1 MDPLALGAA
10 FAVLVVTML
19 GIVAFGS
26 AATSTASKGA
36 RDRLQNLFGSS
47 SVLELSTE
55 GSALRE
61 KRSGEI
67 LGLGQLLAGREW
79 AAKAT
84 LDLDQADLH
93 LRVGEYAALRVAMAL
108 LFFVLAFVLI
118 SSRPVAMVIGMAL
131 GVVGFLAPAFF
142 VTHRKRKRLSK
153 LESQLEEA
161 LTLTANSLKAGFGL
175 LQSLEMASQQLKH
188 PIATEL
194 RRTLHDINIG
204 SSTEDALVAFG
215 ERGSSKDLDI
225 VITAILIQRTVGGN
239 LAEILD
245 TVANTMRERARI
257 RGHVKAVTSQQRVTG
272 YVLGALPIA
281 LMCFLFVIAHDY
293 MTPLFT
299 TLGGQVL
306 LVGAG
311 IMEFIGMLL
320 IRRILA
326 IEV

>member
-10 FAVLVVTML
+10 LAVLVATF
-19 GIVAFGS
+19 FGAVILAS
-26 AATSTASKGA
+26 AATSTAGNRA
-36 RDRLQNLFGSS
+36 RERLQNLFGA
-47 SVLELSTE
+47 SVLEIPGA

-61 KRSGEI
+61 KESSEF
-67 LGLGQLLAGREW
+67 LGLGQLSLGREW
-79 AAKAT
+79 AAKAA

-93 LRVGEYAALRVAMAL
+93 LRVGEYVALRVGTAL
-108 LFFVLAFVLI
+108 VFFALAFVLVP
-118 SSRPVAMVIGMAL
+118 SRPVAMVIGIAL

-142 VTHRKRKRLSK
+142 VRYRKRKRLNR

-175 LQSLEMASQQLKH
+175 LQSLDLAAQQLEH

-204 SSTEDALVAFG
+204 SSTEDALLALS
-215 ERGSSKDLDI
+215 ERAASYDLDI
-225 VITAILIQRTVGGN
+225 VVTAILIQRSVGGN

-245 TVANTMRERARI
+245 TVAHTMRERARI
-257 RGHVKAVTSQQRVTG
+257 RGHIKAVTSQQRLTG
-272 YVLGALPIA
+272 YILGALPIA
-281 LMCFLFVIAHDY
+281 VMGLLSLVAGGY

-299 TLGGQVL
+299 TVAGQVM
-306 LVGAG
+306 LVGAV
-311 IMEFIGMLL
+311 IMEFLGMLL
-320 IRRILA
+320 IGRILA

>member
-10 FAVLVVTML
+10 VAVLVVIML
-19 GIVAFGS
+19 GAVVLGS

-36 RDRLQNLFGSS
+36 RERLQSLFGT
-47 SVLELSTE
+47 SVLDLPAA

-61 KRSGEI
+61 KKSSEF
-67 LGLGQLLAGREW
+67 LGLGHLLLGREW
-79 AAKAT
+79 AARTA

-93 LRVGEYAALRVAMAL
+93 LRVGEYVALRVGMAL
-108 LFFVLAFVLI
+108 LFFALAFVLI
-118 SSRPVAMVIGMAL
+118 PSRPVAMVIGIAL
-131 GVVGFLAPAFF
+131 GVVGSLAPAFF
-142 VTHRKRKRLSK
+142 VRFRSRKRLSK

-175 LQSLEMASQQLKH
+175 LQSLEMAAQQLKH

-194 RRTLHDINIG
+194 RRTLHDINVG
-204 SSTEDALVAFG
+204 SSTEDALLALS
-215 ERGSSKDLDI
+215 ERASSYDLDI
-225 VITAILIQRTVGGN
+225 VITAILIQRSVGGN

-245 TVANTMRERARI
+245 TVAHTMRERARI
-257 RGHVKAVTSQQRVTG
+257 RGHVKAVTSQQRLTG
-272 YVLGALPIA
+272 YILGIMPIA
-281 LMCFLFVIAHDY
+281 VMGLLFLVASEY

-299 TLGGQVL
+299 TLAGQVM

-311 IMEFIGMLL
+311 IMELIGTLL
-320 IRRILA
+320 IRRILT

>member
-10 FAVLVVTML
+10 VAVLVATML
-19 GIVAFGS
+19 GVVVLAL
-26 AATSTASKGA
+26 AATSTAGDRA
-36 RDRLQNLFGSS
+36 RQRLQNLFVT
-47 SVLELSTE
+47 SVLELPGV

-61 KRSGEI
+61 RESSEF
-67 LGLGQLLAGREW
+67 LGLGQLSLGREW

-93 LRVGEYAALRVAMAL
+93 LRVGEYVALRVGIAL
-108 LFFVLAFVLI
+108 LFFALAFVLI
-118 SSRPVAMVIGMAL
+118 PSRLVAMAIGMAL

-142 VTHRKRKRLSK
+142 VRYRKQKRLNK

-175 LQSLEMASQQLKH
+175 LQSLELAAQQLEH
-188 PIATEL
+188 PMATEL
-194 RRTLHDINIG
+194 RRTLHDINVG
-204 SSTEDALVAFG
+204 SSTEDALLALS
-215 ERGSSKDLDI
+215 ERASSYDLDI
-225 VITAILIQRTVGGN
+225 VITAILIQRSVGGN

-245 TVANTMRERARI
+245 TVAHTMRERASI
-257 RGHVKAVTSQQRVTG
+257 RGHIRAVTSQQRLTG
-272 YVLGALPIA
+272 YILGALPIA
-281 LMCFLFVIAHDY
+281 VMGMLFLVSSEY

-299 TLGGQVL
+299 TVAGQVL

-311 IMEFIGMLL
+311 VMEFLGILL